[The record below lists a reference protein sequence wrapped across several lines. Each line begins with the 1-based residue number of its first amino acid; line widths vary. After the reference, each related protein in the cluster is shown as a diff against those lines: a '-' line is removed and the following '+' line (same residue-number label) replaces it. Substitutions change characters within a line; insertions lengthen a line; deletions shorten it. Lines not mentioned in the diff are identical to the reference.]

1 MSKQRKLTKQQEKL
15 RILLKDVILNHHPK
29 LAEAIIRRDERLI
42 IDDEYFSISIKADD
56 GSPLEGLH
64 QRPVG
69 YNKL

>member
-1 MSKQRKLTKQQEKL
+1 MSKQRKLTMEQEKL
-15 RILLKDVILNHHPK
+15 RILLKEAIRHHPQ

-64 QRPVG
+64 SRPVG